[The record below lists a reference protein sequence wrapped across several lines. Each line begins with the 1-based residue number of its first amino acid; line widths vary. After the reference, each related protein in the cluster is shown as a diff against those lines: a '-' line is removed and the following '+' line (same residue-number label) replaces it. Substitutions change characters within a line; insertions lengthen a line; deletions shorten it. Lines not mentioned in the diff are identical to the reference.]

1 MALFFFAV
9 GMEIKREFIF
19 GALSSLR
26 QAILPCL
33 GALGGMIVPMAIC
46 VAINLQVSEG
56 ERERPNRVCLR
67 RPCWLERRGA
77 SCRILYRRIGKMQDF
92 PRLGGTLMAGVYSTN
107 CCSNDAVAAAFRS
120 ATTAT
125 DEQTPSLRHG
135 RLKKLKKK
143 NSQVAVSPAALRAA

>member
-1 MALFFFAV
+1 MCASQGLMALFFFAV

-77 SCRILYRRIGKMQDF
+77 SCRILYRRVGKMQDF
-92 PRLGGTLMAGVYSTN
+92 PRLGAHDERRHPLG
-107 CCSNDAVAAAFRS
+107 DADGWRIFDQLLQQRRS
-120 ATTAT
+120 SSSFPLC
-125 DEQTPSLRHG
+125 DHRHG
-135 RLKKLKKK
+135 RAGSLTELK
-143 NSQVAVSPAALRAA
+143 S